1 MKIKRY
7 SNTKAQ
13 KTERWNDRKIQRYKD
28 TKKKTKIPWYIKIQY
43 TNIQRKQDT
52 MIKIQN
58 ARYLDKKIQRVK
70 GKRYKDTKIK
80 R

>member
-28 TKKKTKIPWYIKIQY
+28 TKKKQ
-43 TNIQRKQDT
+43 
-52 MIKIQN
+52 
-58 ARYLDKKIQRVK
+58 RYLDI
-70 GKRYKDTKIK
+70 
-80 R
+80 